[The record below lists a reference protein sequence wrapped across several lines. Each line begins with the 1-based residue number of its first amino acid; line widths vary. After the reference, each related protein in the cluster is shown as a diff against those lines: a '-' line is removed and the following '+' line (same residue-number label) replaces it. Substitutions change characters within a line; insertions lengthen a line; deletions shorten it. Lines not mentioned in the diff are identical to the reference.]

1 MIKPPETYAEWV
13 SIFDMIKDGNKE
25 PEILEAMKKGQI
37 EWQDGVSQR
46 FTKALFSVLN
56 KRLDVCTANYEKN
69 LERTYTSEADYIHE
83 LLRLRKEVN
92 FLDQMLDLPALPR
105 DERQENIKKF
115 REHIDKM
122 QKNLEEAAEKF
133 DRIYGGTGKRQS
145 IVKKHRINDFC

>member
-56 KRLDVCTANYEKN
+56 KRLDVCKKTFEKN
-69 LERTYTSEADYIHE
+69 
-83 LLRLRKEVN
+83 
-92 FLDQMLDLPALPR
+92 M
-105 DERQENIKKF
+105 
-115 REHIDKM
+115 
-122 QKNLEEAAEKF
+122 
-133 DRIYGGTGKRQS
+133 DRSSS
-145 IVKKHRINDFC
+145 IFNMTEYFG

>member
-56 KRLDVCTANYEKN
+56 KRLDVCKKTFEKN
-69 LERTYTSEADYIHE
+69 MDRAYGEDDYVYALLQLKKE
-83 LLRLRKEVN
+83 LR
-92 FLDQMLDLPALPR
+92 FLDQMLDLPSLPEDKR
-105 DERQENIKKF
+105 KEIIKSFRASVNEWQENLELQAEKNEREHGGDGKLFSIIKK
-115 REHIDKM
+115 
-122 QKNLEEAAEKF
+122 N
-133 DRIYGGTGKRQS
+133 
-145 IVKKHRINDFC
+145 RINDFC